1 MGILGNMFGMDDEGS
16 SDFGARLALASQAL
30 MAMDQGQVANI
41 GPSIA
46 ALNAQRRKYMDQAK
60 SQKWLQNQA
69 ASMADKNPSMAAAL
83 NDPNMPPGVGESLIS
98 KYLETQFQPPDW
110 KTFESQGD
118 VYRYDQGDP
127 NSKPS
132 MFFDGPDDPFKALL
146 RSIDPSAGQPPAPS
160 PVPGAQAES
169 GAPPPSS
176 SEAPDMPSTGGALT
190 PQMKML
196 ARSFGLPENA
206 TVDDVMALRDA
217 ALMGGKDNAR
227 SVAETITKR
236 YADAKSQGIEL
247 SNKQVENALTLQNSY
262 WKMGGEVYS
271 KVIYNANEVAAI
283 VPEDANGFER
293 LATLY
298 KFMRGLDPA
307 GAVRESDA
315 AMAQNADSII
325 SKADQIIQKYTGMS
339 GGDVPL
345 TAATEMKRLI
355 LELGETASKADYK
368 ARKRALKQAAAAGIP
383 ADKAEALIFGSLQD
397 SEADME
403 GYQPRFQPPARKS
416 DTDMQT
422 GVDPTAAAVTQAPP
436 GTPKITSIED
446 YNRLAPGTVYITPD
460 GEVKTKRAPAPAA
473 GAQ

>member
-30 MAMDQGQVANI
+30 MAMDQGQQANI

-60 SQKWLQNQA
+60 SQKWLQAQA
-69 ASMADKNPSMAAAL
+69 AGMADKNPRLAAILENA
-83 NDPNMPPGVGESLIS
+83 PPGVGESLIS

-217 ALMGGKDNAR
+217 ALTGGEDNAR
-227 SVAETITKR
+227 AVAEAIRQKYKDATT
-236 YADAKSQGIEL
+236 ADATLTQNQNQFAQSLATSYQQRSA
-247 SNKQVENALTLQNSY
+247 SNQTIINIANSI
-262 WKMGGEVYS
+262 KDIPPDG
-271 KVIYNANEVAAI
+271 
-283 VPEDANGFER
+283 NGFER
-293 LATLY
+293 MAIMFGNMKVMDPLGSVKDGDVAQAGNATSVMAQIEQVIKKY
-298 KFMRGLDPA
+298 SGYSAGDIPA
-307 GAVRESDA
+307 DA
-315 AMAQNADSII
+315 A
-325 SKADQIIQKYTGMS
+325 
-339 GGDVPL
+339 L
-345 TAATEMKRLI
+345 EMKNLI
-355 LELGETASKADYK
+355 LKMGEITSKSDYMYK
-368 ARKRALKQAAAAGIP
+368 KQTLKRAIAAGIP
-383 ADKAEALIFGSLQD
+383 SDKAEALVFGSLQPD
-397 SEADME
+397 ESDME
-403 GYQPRFQPPARKS
+403 GYQPRFTPTAPPPA
-416 DTDMQT
+416 
-422 GVDPTAAAVTQAPP
+422 
-436 GTPKITSIED
+436 
-446 YNRLAPGTVYITPD
+446 APGGSTP
-460 GEVKTKRAPAPAA
+460 GPTMNWTPGGGV
-473 GAQ
+473 QQ